1 MLYTTSPA
9 KVPARPIPI
18 RSWPYCSTEGIMPA
32 PLLRLCLGPAPI
44 RDSHDAANTHQWG
57 LTVDTLTRT
66 MRRRGET
73 SKQWQGSATGRLG
86 LLLLG
91 HDGCAATGPCER
103 RHLLLRCAAAASSC
117 PVSFLPPV
125 PLLSPS
131 LGPSIQRRG
140 SPCGRRA
147 RRRRNHGTERQKKT
161 MLDPACRYGSGYTR
175 RSVCTRQRHL
185 SRTCCGLFSRHLW
198 QYKKSIQ

>member
-1 MLYTTSPA
+1 MGAHCRFADTDDTSPRRNFQTVA
-9 KVPARPIPI
+9 GQRDRQAR
-18 RSWPYCSTEGIMPA
+18 
-32 PLLRLCLGPAPI
+32 
-44 RDSHDAANTHQWG
+44 
-57 LTVDTLTRT
+57 
-66 MRRRGET
+66 
-73 SKQWQGSATGRLG
+73 